1 MLEFLTDLQFLPALG
16 NAGNGGRS
24 NLERNTEMKTIL
36 LLINPHT
43 GDCVRVTNRVEYAE
57 YLAIGWKPLALR
69 SKPKD

>member
-1 MLEFLTDLQFLPALG
+1 
-16 NAGNGGRS
+16 
-24 NLERNTEMKTIL
+24 MKTIL